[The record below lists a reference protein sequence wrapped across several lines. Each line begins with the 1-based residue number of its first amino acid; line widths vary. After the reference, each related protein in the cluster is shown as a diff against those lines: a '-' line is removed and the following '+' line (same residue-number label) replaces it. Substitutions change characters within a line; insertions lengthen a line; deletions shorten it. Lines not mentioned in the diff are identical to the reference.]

1 MLPDTFRTTTA
12 HWKKTG
18 PVPLGGAVH
27 VNTSQVLST
36 RLLWVTAL
44 CKKEKMEGEGLKDH
58 VHQQWANEPC

>member
-1 MLPDTFRTTTA
+1 MLMFPGEYRLTTA

-44 CKKEKMEGEGLKDH
+44 CKKEKMEGESLKDLVT
-58 VHQQWANEPC
+58 VHSDVT

>member
-1 MLPDTFRTTTA
+1 MFPEGEYRTTTA

-27 VNTSQVLST
+27 VNTSHVFST

-44 CKKEKMEGEGLKDH
+44 CKKEKMEGEGLKDLVTLH
-58 VHQQWANEPC
+58 SNVT

>member
-1 MLPDTFRTTTA
+1 MLMFPGEYRITTA

-27 VNTSQVLST
+27 VNTSHVFST

-44 CKKEKMEGEGLKDH
+44 CKKEKIGLKDLVNLH
-58 VHQQWANEPC
+58 SDVT